1 MSKKH
6 PSPLLHDFTKPDM
19 PNVDSEAIEGADLS
33 VWDCVSD
40 SDPANIVREE
50 WDRQVWMCVA

>member
-6 PSPLLHDFTKPDM
+6 PSPLSHDFTKPDM
-19 PNVDSEAIEGADLS
+19 PNADSEAIKGADLS

-40 SDPANIVREE
+40 SDAANIAREE
-50 WDRQVWMCVA
+50 